1 MKLYKI
7 FFTFLLSLVFLC
19 LPSSVLAASPTVDDQ
34 VGLFTPEEITTFN
47 QQAQELNQKIKG
59 EVFIVTTNT
68 NTSSPETFA
77 DNYLRDRVG
86 NDHNGAVL
94 LLDMGQHE
102 IYLSTSGNMIDYL
115 TDQRLNTI
123 LDEIYEAMVVEDYGL
138 AGRVFLTRAIA
149 YVEAGVP
156 RGHYRIDRDTGKI
169 TYYKVLT
176 PFEALLSLLF
186 ALLISGIFFVVIKS
200 RYQLK
205 MGTYK
210 YPFLEKSSFTVSGKE
225 DTLIHSFVTT
235 RRIPKPSSNSG
246 GGSSGG
252 GGSTTHS
259 SGGGTFGGGG
269 RSF

>member
-1 MKLYKI
+1 MKQIKRSLLLLSFLI
-7 FFTFLLSLVFLC
+7 FFWV
-19 LPSSVLAASPTVDDQ
+19 PSFVWADNVTVDDQ
-34 VGLFTPEEITTFN
+34 SGLFTPEEVTELN
-47 QQAQELNQKIKG
+47 QLAQEINQKIKG
-59 EVFIVTTNT
+59 EVFIVTTNS

-77 DNYLRDRVG
+77 DNYLRERIG
-86 NDHNGAVL
+86 NDQNGAVL
-94 LLDMGQHE
+94 LLDMGQRE
-102 IYLSTSGNMIDYL
+102 IYLSTSGNMIDYI
-115 TDQRLNTI
+115 TDKRLNTI
-123 LDEIYEAMVVEDYGL
+123 LDEIYNAMSASDYGL
-138 AGRVFLTRAIA
+138 AGRIFLTRSLE

-156 RGHYRIDRDTGKI
+156 KGQYRNDRDTGKI

-186 ALLISGIFFVVIKS
+186 ALLISGVFFLVIKS

-210 YPFLEKSSFTVSGKE
+210 YPFLEKANFSVGEK
-225 DTLIHSFVTT
+225 DDKLIHSFVTT
-235 RRIPKPSSNSG
+235 RRIPKPSSNDG
-246 GGSSGG
+246 GGSGG